1 MTDTDKILKQLSCS
15 QSYFA
20 LRECEKSFQNSINK
34 FWKLTSPTYNFVKR
48 DLEYHQCL
56 KRTRYHEL
64 FEKCREMDK

>member
-34 FWKLTSPTYNFVKR
+34 FWKLTGPTYNFLKR
-48 DLEYHQCL
+48 DLEYHHCL
-56 KRTRYHEL
+56 K
-64 FEKCREMDK
+64 